1 MTDQTKLWPP
11 SDTVARLV
19 EAAEAAVRT
28 VMDDAVAR
36 GWKTVD
42 NAAAV
47 ALLPGPFRAAIA
59 LRDAIAAHRASVDAL
74 GAGRGRADPE
84 ASIHVVLA
92 RAAAEAAEQRAAKA
106 ERDMDAAVKQAHAD
120 LDAAN
125 DHAANLVHE
134 IAQLK
139 ATHDTAICRRD
150 QIRDA
155 QRERNAVID
164 ALNETR
170 ETLRAGPREQAQDA
184 AKRVVA
190 ERDRIYDEREILAR
204 DRDRALAERDEARKE
219 RDVLFAT
226 REGDRRMLKDRDEDY
241 ERTAAER
248 DALKTEVER
257 LQAEV
262 RDEREA
268 RNRCANAGEEERV
281 QMREDL
287 ARLRADPR
295 LGLHFGVCRDGK
307 SLRASFG
314 SWQDAEDSARDW
326 SLKTAKGRYEVVSSG
341 DLNVHVA
348 VSPEAVDE
356 VIAANADKITPPS
369 PAPLDPRALWI
380 ADKTWDLQMRFLRV
394 ETREDGKSGWS
405 ACDAS
410 EFVAFATE
418 TLRVAEAEA
427 RKGVGK

>member
-241 ERTAAER
+241 ERAAAER
-248 DALKTEVER
+248 DALKAEVER
-257 LQAEV
+257 LRAEV

-268 RNRCANAGEEERV
+268 R
-281 QMREDL
+281 
-287 ARLRADPR
+287 LRADPR
-295 LGLHFGVCRDGK
+295 LG
-307 SLRASFG
+307 A
-314 SWQDAEDSARDW
+314 Q
-326 SLKTAKGRYEVVSSG
+326 
-341 DLNVHVA
+341 
-348 VSPEAVDE
+348 
-356 VIAANADKITPPS
+356 PS

-380 ADKTWDLQMRFLRV
+380 ADKTWDMQMRFIRV

-410 EFVAFATE
+410 EFVAFAAE

-427 RKGVGK
+427 KKGGS